1 MITRYF
7 NTGKKKFE
15 WIDVINPTVE
25 ELKTVAE
32 EHSLHSNSVQDCL
45 QPEHLP
51 KFEWINNN
59 IVFIV
64 ARVYDHL
71 SFRDAD
77 SIQDIS
83 NKVAIFVGNKFIIT
97 IHRGEQ
103 PFLDAIRLKYFDAA
117 QCADPNDL
125 LIKILYYI
133 LQSYVSPSLT
143 LEAELDQVETQIV
156 LKNQTHAVLRKLYY
170 LKRKAAVCLRILR
183 LSKTIIDNLDK
194 NTSATV
200 HQDFKEFYLS
210 LETSYDQTIENANNL
225 LNLYISISSQRT
237 NEVVRVLTL
246 FSVFFMPLTFIVGI
260 YGMNFDIMPELRHPY
275 GYPIVLAVIGFIT
288 LGIYLWFKKKHW
300 L

>member
-1 MITRYF
+1 MIARYLH
-7 NTGKKKFE
+7 TGKKKYE
-15 WIDVINPTVE
+15 WIDVIKPTVD
-25 ELKTVAE
+25 ELKSIAE
-32 EHSLHSNSVQDCL
+32 EYSLHSNSVQDSL

-51 KFEWINNN
+51 KFEWIDDTM
-59 IVFIV
+59 FII

-77 SIQDIS
+77 SIQEIS
-83 NKVAIFVGNKFIIT
+83 NKVAIFAGKNFIIT

-103 PFLDAIRLKYFDAA
+103 PFLEVIRSKFFETA
-117 QCADPNDL
+117 QCATPNDL

-133 LQSYVSPSLT
+133 FQSYISPSLT
-143 LEAELDQVETQIV
+143 LETELDQLETQIV
-156 LKNQTHAVLRKLYY
+156 LKNQTHTVLRKLYH

-183 LSKTIIDNLDK
+183 LSKTIIDSLDK
-194 NTSATV
+194 NTSAV
-200 HQDFKEFYLS
+200 IQQDLREFFLG

-225 LNLYISISSQRT
+225 LNLYISLSSQRT

-260 YGMNFDIMPELRHPY
+260 YGMNFEFMPELRSPY
-275 GYPIVLAVIGFIT
+275 GYPIVLTTMGLIT

>member
-1 MITRYF
+1 MITRYQ
-7 NTGKKKFE
+7 NKGKKKFE
-15 WIDVINPTVE
+15 WLDVINPTAE
-25 ELKTVAE
+25 ELRKIADE
-32 EHSLHSNSVQDCL
+32 YSLHSNSVQDSL

-51 KFEWINNN
+51 KFEWIDST
-59 IVFIV
+59 IFII
-64 ARVYDHL
+64 ARIYDHL
-71 SFRDAD
+71 SLRDAD

-83 NKVAIFVGNKFIIT
+83 NKVAIFVGKNFIIT

-103 PFLDAIRLKYFDAA
+103 PFLEAIRSKYFDSA
-117 QCADPNDL
+117 QVATPNDL

-133 LQSYVSPSLT
+133 LQSYVTPSLT
-143 LEAELDQVETQIV
+143 LETELDQLETLIV
-156 LKNQTHAVLRKLYY
+156 LKNQTHAVLRKLYQ

-194 NTSATV
+194 NTTAPV
-200 HQDFKEFYLS
+200 HQDLREFFLS

-260 YGMNFDIMPELRHPY
+260 YGMNFEFMPELRSPY
-275 GYPIVLAVIGFIT
+275 GYPVVLIAMALIT
-288 LGIYLWFKKKHW
+288 IGIYSWFKKKHW

>member
-1 MITRYF
+1 MITRYR

-15 WIDVINPTVE
+15 WIDVINPSVD
-25 ELKTVAE
+25 ELRTVAE
-32 EHSLHSNSVQDCL
+32 EHSLHNNSVQDSL

-51 KFEWINNN
+51 KFEWIDN
-59 IVFIV
+59 IVFII
-64 ARVYDHL
+64 ARVYDYL
-71 SFRDAD
+71 SARDAD
-77 SIQDIS
+77 TIQDIS
-83 NKVAIFVGNKFIIT
+83 NKVAIFVGKDFIIT

-103 PFLDAIRLKYFDAA
+103 PFLDAIRSKHFETA
-117 QCADPNDL
+117 QCAAPNDL

-133 LQSYVSPSLT
+133 FQSYVSPSIT
-143 LEAELDQVETQIV
+143 LETELDQLETQIV
-156 LKNQTHAVLRKLYY
+156 LKNQTNTVLRKLYH

-194 NTSATV
+194 NTSAV
-200 HQDFKEFYLS
+200 IQQDLREFFLG

-225 LNLYISISSQRT
+225 LNLYISLSSQRT

-260 YGMNFDIMPELRHPY
+260 YGMNFEFMPELRHPY
-275 GYPIVLAVIGFIT
+275 GYPSVITVMGVVT
-288 LGIYLWFKKKHW
+288 LSIYLWFKKKHW